1 MGYYYIG
8 MSTKS
13 STPYPGSFPPRRLG
27 QLCSACEPTTAI
39 YWPIL
44 SMIPACWYPAWYPAN
59 CTRLGTDR
67 RTSLV
72 MTCHFCAS
80 PLRRHAAQ
88 TLPIAYVATS
98 GICLTVGPGHR
109 AIPRWKEG
117 NVLLPTVHRCVSGF
131 NCETDARRSSV
142 CSRQRLRCIKG
153 PQGKSSTTL
162 LQLSICLADGPRH
175 RAIHRWKE
183 GNALLL
189 IVCRCISDFNCEPD
203 ARRSNVCSR
212 QRLRSIKRQGSFN
225 GGAIPTRV
233 PVPLGERE
241 CFGRGAPAATLAQ
254 LSQHAR

>member
-44 SMIPACWYPAWYPAN
+44 SMISGMLYMAWYPAWYPAN

-117 NVLLPTVHRCVSGF
+117 NVLLPTVHRCIYGF

-153 PQGKSSTTL
+153 PQGKRSTTL
-162 LQLSICLADGPRH
+162 LQLAFASQMGPDIEQYIVGKRETPSCL
-175 RAIHRWKE
+175 
-183 GNALLL
+183 
-189 IVCRCISDFNCEPD
+189 
-203 ARRSNVCSR
+203 
-212 QRLRSIKRQGSFN
+212 
-225 GGAIPTRV
+225 
-233 PVPLGERE
+233 
-241 CFGRGAPAATLAQ
+241 
-254 LSQHAR
+254 